1 MVLFTASN
9 AEGVEVIKGG
19 QKYKVCSFNIHWGA
33 NSNEGSEHLINGRAY
48 PGEVHIITVKD
59 TLNCQDITSYTE
71 RDDVLVILVFLKA
84 VNTHIANIWQKL
96 SPVPQGYLQT
106 KEVSHIQLTEFLPAH
121 DAYYHYEGSLT
132 TPPFNEII
140 QWYVLKQPIE
150 IPEAYL
156 RQLRSTLDQNGER
169 IVRNFREIQPLN
181 GRKVSIC
188 TKDCIRPLARYS
200 QYTTW

>member
-1 MVLFTASN
+1 MGFYTLASSKEHGRGSYIGAGTEPRQSPIDIIPTKPLPKDLRPLKLVNWNKKLSGSYQNTGLLVLFTASN

-84 VNTHIANIWQKL
+84 VNIHIAIYGKSCHLFRKDTFKPRKCPTFCSLNF
-96 SPVPQGYLQT
+96 Y
-106 KEVSHIQLTEFLPAH
+106 QLMTRI
-121 DAYYHYEGSLT
+121 T
-132 TPPFNEII
+132 TTRGP
-140 QWYVLKQPIE
+140 
-150 IPEAYL
+150 
-156 RQLRSTLDQNGER
+156 
-169 IVRNFREIQPLN
+169 
-181 GRKVSIC
+181 
-188 TKDCIRPLARYS
+188 
-200 QYTTW
+200 